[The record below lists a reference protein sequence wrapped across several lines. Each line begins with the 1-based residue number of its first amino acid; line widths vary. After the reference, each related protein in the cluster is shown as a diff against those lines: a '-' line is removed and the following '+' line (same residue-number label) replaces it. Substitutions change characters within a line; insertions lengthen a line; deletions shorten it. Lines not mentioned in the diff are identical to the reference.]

1 MKKIMNI
8 TTCAEDTGRYTDRA
22 DLRSFFRGYGLDGL
36 EVMQAGILAPPV
48 IAPADVIGVHLRY
61 WPGWMD
67 FWRQDVPRLELE
79 YGDLETCWRHY
90 GGKTP
95 SVLEDACRQDIA
107 FANTM
112 APEYLVYHVSDC
124 SMIESMRRNYH
135 YRDDEV
141 IDATA
146 ALCNAV
152 TDGIKGAPWLL
163 FENLWYPGL
172 TMLDPEMTARLLVQ
186 VRYPKCGVMLDTGH
200 LMHTNPALRTPDEAV
215 DYIHRILDRY
225 ADLSFIKGIHLHQSL
240 TGDVAMDL
248 MQHWQ
253 PVPGDYQARIWEVIG
268 HIFQVD
274 RHQPF
279 ATPRVQELIDR
290 IQPAYLVLELISSD
304 RPMHAELL
312 RQQVK
317 FLEK

>member
-1 MKKIMNI
+1 
-8 TTCAEDTGRYTDRA
+8 
-22 DLRSFFRGYGLDGL
+22 
-36 EVMQAGILAPPV
+36 
-48 IAPADVIGVHLRY
+48 
-61 WPGWMD
+61 
-67 FWRQDVPRLELE
+67 
-79 YGDLETCWRHY
+79 
-90 GGKTP
+90 
-95 SVLEDACRQDIA
+95 
-107 FANTM
+107 
-112 APEYLVYHVSDC
+112 
-124 SMIESMRRNYH
+124 
-135 YRDDEV
+135 
-141 IDATA
+141 
-146 ALCNAV
+146 
-152 TDGIKGAPWLL
+152 
-163 FENLWYPGL
+163 
-172 TMLDPEMTARLLVQ
+172 MLDPEMTARLLAQ

>member
-1 MKKIMNI
+1 
-8 TTCAEDTGRYTDRA
+8 
-22 DLRSFFRGYGLDGL
+22 
-36 EVMQAGILAPPV
+36 MQAGILAAPV

-152 TDGIKGAPWLL
+152 DRWNQRGALAA

-172 TMLDPEMTARLLVQ
+172 TMLDPEMTARLLAQ

-253 PVPGDYQARIWEVIG
+253 PVPGDYQGQDLGG
-268 HIFQVD
+268 HRPYFPGGSAPAVCN
-274 RHQPF
+274 
-279 ATPRVQELIDR
+279 APRPRADGQDSAGVPGAGADQQR
-290 IQPAYLVLELISSD
+290 SSD
-304 RPMHAELL
+304 ARRAAAAAG
-312 RQQVK
+312 K
-317 FLEK
+317 IFGKIK

>member
-36 EVMQAGILAPPV
+36 EVMQAGVFAPPV

-146 ALCNAV
+146 ALCNAAV
-152 TDGIKGAPWLL
+152 SYTH
-163 FENLWYPGL
+163 L
-172 TMLDPEMTARLLVQ
+172 TLP
-186 VRYPKCGVMLDTGH
+186 
-200 LMHTNPALRTPDEAV
+200 TN
-215 DYIHRILDRY
+215 
-225 ADLSFIKGIHLHQSL
+225 
-240 TGDVAMDL
+240 
-248 MQHWQ
+248 
-253 PVPGDYQARIWEVIG
+253 
-268 HIFQVD
+268 
-274 RHQPF
+274 
-279 ATPRVQELIDR
+279 
-290 IQPAYLVLELISSD
+290 
-304 RPMHAELL
+304 
-312 RQQVK
+312 
-317 FLEK
+317 